1 MSPPVARAMCDR
13 LASRSDGLVPFLAV
27 ARSMPSSPN
36 AVRSIVAANQQPQQ
50 QQLQLLEKT
59 SSVPDL
65 VEQRR
70 QLENGCD
77 ASEQKP
83 ASTWA
88 DSKSDSC
95 LIESVRTPVNSLSGT
110 FLSIVKTGNENLDG
124 QKDRQQNIKT
134 NGTTMATADCTRDMH
149 QDGLILPR
157 KPVNPCLTSA
167 DHQNLHRELLFNQK
181 IGKSVLGQK
190 SELQKALEKHKRA
203 QTQKELEQQKNS
215 CRTPFERMIEER
227 AKKIETQMEKI
238 DVKDKDEDKPE
249 FLQVHAKL
257 RARMTKTD

>member
-1 MSPPVARAMCDR
+1 MCDR
-13 LASRSDGLVPFLAV
+13 LAARPEGLEPPSAV

-36 AVRSIVAANQQPQQ
+36 TYRSAVAVGQLQQLQQ
-50 QQLQLLEKT
+50 QQQPLEKT

-65 VEQRR
+65 VVQKRDGDVPEQT
-70 QLENGCD
+70 
-77 ASEQKP
+77 P
-83 ASTWA
+83 ASCA
-88 DSKSDSC
+88 DSKSDGC
-95 LIESVRTPVNSLSGT
+95 LTESGRPPVTSLSGT
-110 FLSIVKTGNENLDG
+110 FFTTPKTDDKNLDG
-124 QKDRQQNIKT
+124 QKDQQYNSNII
-134 NGTTMATADCTRDMH
+134 NGMTMATDCTRDMH

-157 KPVNPCLTSA
+157 KTVNPCLTSA
-167 DHQNLHRELLFNQK
+167 EHQNLHRELLFNQK

-215 CRTPFERMIEER
+215 CRTSFERMIEER
-227 AKKIETQMEKI
+227 AKKIESQMEKM

-257 RARMTKTD
+257 RAKMAKTD